1 MGSVGGRVVAE
12 WDNEQGCFVPPG
24 AVPGT
29 PACAALS
36 PQPRVA
42 VPQEKEPEAGPTA
55 ASLFRGL
62 LCGFERKQL
71 TSHTFEDWMAVEDWV
86 GLTTCALARS
96 KPNAD
101 WSAAMTRGMECGM
114 DDAQSPASSAAS
126 SPRYYSAF
134 MDQSFFP

>member
-12 WDNEQGCFVPPG
+12 WDSEQGCFVPPG

-42 VPQEKEPEAGPTA
+42 IPQEKEPEAGPTA

-71 TSHTFEDWMAVEDWV
+71 SSHTFEDWMAVEDWV
-86 GLTTCALARS
+86 GLTTCAGPR
-96 KPNAD
+96 KCPAD
-101 WSAAMTRGMECGM
+101 WGAAMRHASGGM
-114 DDAQSPASSAAS
+114 DDAQSPASSDEDA